1 MHPGWPIGPSL
12 LSGYMDTL
20 NHILDWLYFG
30 VITPV
35 FRMLGWLL
43 SLVLI
48 RPLAALHTPVWLH
61 VAFLGLLTAAFSH
74 LVRYLL
80 KVDEKVA
87 RFNELFAE
95 KRRRQM
101 DLQMIPD
108 KYSREALYRV
118 TDDELNSDFNSYLA
132 NHYARYVTVYLLPV
146 FLVLAWLNTVFS
158 TPVLVA
164 RCGMPFVVALP
175 ENRFGVQGHSVTA
188 IFLLAYIVGLII
200 GFYVKNRLNRS

>member
-1 MHPGWPIGPSL
+1 
-12 LSGYMDTL
+12 MDTL
-20 NHILDWLYFG
+20 NQILDWIYFG

-35 FRMLGWLL
+35 FQGIGWLL

-48 RPLAALHTPVWLH
+48 QPLAALHTPIWLH
-61 VAFLGLLTAAFSH
+61 VAILGLLTAAFSH
-74 LVRYLL
+74 YVRHLL
-80 KVDEKVA
+80 RVDEKVA

-132 NHYARYVTVYLLPV
+132 NHYARYVTVYMLPI
-146 FLVLAWLNTVFS
+146 FLILAWLNRVFS
-158 TPVLVA
+158 SSVLVA
-164 RCGMPFVVALP
+164 RYGVPYVVSVP
-175 ENRFGVQGHSVTA
+175 ENRFGVQGLSVTA
-188 IFLLAYIVGLII
+188 IFLLAYIGGLVA
-200 GFYVKNRLNRS
+200 GFYLKKKRKKS

>member
-1 MHPGWPIGPSL
+1 
-12 LSGYMDTL
+12 MDTI
-20 NHILDWLYFG
+20 NHVLDWIYFG
-30 VITPV
+30 IITPV
-35 FRMLGWLL
+35 FRLIGWLM
-43 SLVLI
+43 SLVFI

-61 VAFLGLLTAAFSH
+61 VAILGLLTAAFSH
-74 LVRYLL
+74 YVRYLL

-101 DLQMIPD
+101 DLQLIPD

-132 NHYARYVTVYLLPV
+132 HHYARYVTVYLLPV
-146 FLVLAWLNTVFS
+146 FLTLAWLNTVFS
-158 TPVLVA
+158 TSELVA
-164 RCGMPFVVALP
+164 RCGMPYVVSVP
-175 ENRFGVQGHSVTA
+175 ENRFGVQGLSVTA

-200 GFYVKNRLNRS
+200 GFYLKNRRKKK